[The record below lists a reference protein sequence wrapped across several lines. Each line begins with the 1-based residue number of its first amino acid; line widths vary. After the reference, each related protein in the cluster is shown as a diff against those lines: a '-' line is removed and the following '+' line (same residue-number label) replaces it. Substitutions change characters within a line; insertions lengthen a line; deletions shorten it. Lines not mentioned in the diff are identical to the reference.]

1 MELHNYLK
9 KAEICCRDYFGT
21 VSLDNI
27 RPEELRRG
35 TIEYFARGGKRLRP
49 AILML
54 CAGVVGGEAAEK
66 DVIPSAC
73 AVELFHTFTL
83 IHDDIIDN
91 DSTRRGGKSVHVLVA
106 DMFASPTIPEEK
118 SAEYGRDTA
127 ILAGDMLHALSVK
140 LMLDT
145 AKNPR
150 FSPKTVIAVTEMLEN
165 ECLSGV
171 LDGEALDTRAG
182 LIKDT
187 SLPFSTGTLE
197 ESLEI
202 MLKKTGVLF
211 SFAARAGAM
220 LGLDTDNRDDSRV
233 VALGEFASLCGVAFQ
248 LQDDVL
254 GIIADEKK
262 LGKPIGSDI
271 REGKRTVILQNAYER
286 CTDSEKRIIEKTV
299 GNQSASNSDI
309 EKVRQ
314 IFINTGAVDSAK
326 NLAEK
331 YISRALERLD
341 IFEDSIYLNI
351 LKEWAKFMS
360 ERNL

>member
-1 MELHNYLK
+1 MGLQDYLK
-9 KAEICCRDYFGT
+9 KAEICCREYFDT
-21 VSLDNI
+21 VTLDNI

-35 TIEYFARGGKRLRP
+35 TVEYFMRGGKRLRP

-54 CAGVVGGEAAEK
+54 SAGVVGGADAENS
-66 DVIPSAC
+66 VIPSAC

-91 DSTRRGGKSVHVLVA
+91 DSTRRGGKSVHVLVS
-106 DMFASPTIPEEK
+106 DMFASDSVPSNK
-118 SAEYGRDTA
+118 ADEYGRDTA

-171 LDGEALDTRAG
+171 LEGEALDTRAG

-187 SLPFSTGTLE
+187 SLPFSAGTLE
-197 ESLEI
+197 ESIEI

-220 LGLDTDNRDDSRV
+220 LGLNTDDCNDKRV
-233 VALGEFASLCGVAFQ
+233 TDLGEFASLCGIAFQ

-271 REGKRTVILQNAYER
+271 REGKRTVILQNAYEKS
-286 CTDSEKRIIEKTV
+286 TDEEKRIIEDVV
-299 GNQSASNSDI
+299 GNQSSSDGDI

-314 IFINTGAVDSAK
+314 IFISTGAVDSTK
-326 NLAEK
+326 KLANE
-331 YISRALERLD
+331 YIGRALEKLEA
-341 IFEDSIYLNI
+341 FHESTYLNI
-351 LKEWAKFMS
+351 LKEWAIFMS

>member
-1 MELHNYLK
+1 MKLHDYLK
-9 KAEICCRDYFGT
+9 KAELCCREYFDT
-21 VSLDNI
+21 VSLNNI

-35 TIEYFARGGKRLRP
+35 TVEYFMRGGKRLRP

-54 CAGVVGGEAAEK
+54 SAGVVGGKDAETA
-66 DVIPSAC
+66 VIPSAC

-91 DSTRRGGKSVHVLVA
+91 DSTRRGGKSVHVLVS
-106 DMFASPTIPEEK
+106 DMFTSPNVPLEK
-118 SAEYGRDTA
+118 SQEYGRDTA
-127 ILAGDMLHALSVK
+127 ILSGDMLHALSVK

-145 AKNPR
+145 AKNSR
-150 FSPKTVIAVTEMLEN
+150 FSPKTVISVTEMLEN

-171 LDGEALDTRAG
+171 LEGEALDTRAG

-187 SLPFSTGTLE
+187 SLPFSTGTPE

-220 LGLDTDNRDDSRV
+220 LGLDTDDKNNVKVHS
-233 VALGEFASLCGVAFQ
+233 LGEFASLCGIAFQ

-254 GIIADEKK
+254 GIIADEKT

-271 REGKRTVILQNAYER
+271 REGKRTVILQKAYAG
-286 CTDSEKRIIEKTV
+286 CTAEEKKIIESTV
-299 GNQSASNSDI
+299 GNQSANESEI

-326 NLAEK
+326 RLAEE
-331 YISRALERLD
+331 YINSALSHLD
-341 IFEDSIYLNI
+341 SFPESEYLNT
-351 LKEWAKFMS
+351 LKEWAIFMS

>member
-1 MELHNYLK
+1 MKLHDYLK
-9 KAEICCRDYFGT
+9 KAEACCREYFST
-21 VSLDNI
+21 VSLENI

-35 TIEYFARGGKRLRP
+35 TVEYFMRGGKRLRP

-54 CAGVVGGEAAEK
+54 SAGVVGGESAEK
-66 DVIPSAC
+66 AVIPSAC

-91 DSTRRGGKSVHVLVA
+91 DSTRRGGKSVHVMVS
-106 DMFASPTIPEEK
+106 DMFSSDTIPTDK
-118 SAEYGRDTA
+118 SDEYGRDTA

-145 AKNPR
+145 ANISR
-150 FSPKTVIAVTEMLEN
+150 FSPKTVITVTEMLEN

-171 LDGEALDTRAG
+171 LEGEALDTRAG

-220 LGLDTDNRDDSRV
+220 LGLDTSDKNDSRV
-233 VALGEFASLCGVAFQ
+233 IALGEFASLCGIAFQ

-271 REGKRTVILQNAYER
+271 REGKRTVILQTAYEK
-286 CTDSEKRIIEKTV
+286 CSDDEKKIIETTV
-299 GNQSASNSDI
+299 GNQLASDCDI

-326 NLAEK
+326 SLAEK
-331 YISRALERLD
+331 YISRALVKLEC
-341 IFEDSIYLNI
+341 FENSTYLNI
-351 LKEWAKFMS
+351 LKEWAVFMS